1 MPNDKTLRD
10 EFAMA
15 ALIGLLSDPNCAV
28 PHDVFARNA
37 YKFADAMMKE
47 RGISEDAF
55 VKRVLD
61 KLGR

>member
-1 MPNDKTLRD
+1 MPKPKTLRD

-15 ALIGLLSDPNCAV
+15 ALIGLLSDPNCDA

-47 RGISEDAF
+47 HSQEGGE
-55 VKRVLD
+55 
-61 KLGR
+61 